1 MEKIAI
7 SGHSKGLGSEFY
19 KKYQEMGHIVSGFSR
34 SNGYDLRDW
43 SMMQKMINE
52 IQDYDVFINI
62 AKPDFVQTTILYELW
77 KVWRKQH
84 KTIINISSS
93 ITYSPV
99 CPKDLF
105 DDPAMDA
112 YRTAKVSLNEASAQ
126 LCHKSAWPKII
137 LVNPSHLYGQPPT
150 KDEQEKLSRWT
161 ETLIKVLAEM
171 QSNQFDLK
179 VINF

>member
-1 MEKIAI
+1 MKKIAI
-7 SGHSKGLGSEFY
+7 SGHSTGLGAEFY
-19 KKYQEMGHIVSGFSR
+19 KKYLEMGHTVTGFSR

-43 SMMQKMINE
+43 SLMQKMITQ
-52 IQDYDVFINI
+52 ILDYDIFISV

-77 KVWRKQH
+77 KVWRKQR
-84 KTIINISSS
+84 KTIINIGSG

-105 DDPAMDA
+105 DDPSMDA

-126 LCHKSAWPKII
+126 LSHKSAWPKII
-137 LVNPSHLYGQPPT
+137 SVNPSHLYGHPPT
-150 KDEQEKLSRWT
+150 KDEQEKMTRWT
-161 ETLIKVLAEM
+161 ETLIKILKEIDD
-171 QSNQFDLK
+171 NQFDLK